1 MIKVLLH
8 GRMGNQLFQFA
19 FGYLMAKKNKTLFL
33 LEIQKNKFYLDCFT
47 LIFPYNL
54 LSNNKFL
61 RLYGWLVRKIKMK
74 NNQEFLDLKAK
85 LVLPEDVN
93 QTTFNGYFQDADLM
107 ESDKKS
113 LLQLFAIKKSYQKI
127 FQQKYGSLF
136 NQKKTLVISMRLGQD
151 YKDFTLP
158 DLNNAKVF
166 LPNAWYTTI
175 LSKIEKEYDFVLIIS
190 DEIEEAKL
198 ILGEKS
204 NYIFINEPPE
214 IQFQMMMNAS
224 GCIIGN
230 SSYSWW
236 GGFLNAKK
244 DKKIYAPNNWAG
256 YNAKQ
261 EYPVG
266 IMTKEFIWVQESLE
280 NQKI

>member
-8 GRMGNQLFQFA
+8 GRMGNQLFQYAFA
-19 FGYLMAKKNKTLFL
+19 YLQAKKHKTLFL
-33 LEIQKNKFYLDCFT
+33 IEIQKNKFYLDCFT

-74 NNQEFLDLKAK
+74 NHQDFLDLKSK

-93 QTTFNGYFQDADLM
+93 QTTFNGYFQDANLM
-107 ESDKKS
+107 ESNKKS
-113 LLQLFAIKKSYQKI
+113 LLRLFTIKKSFQKV
-127 FQQKYGSLF
+127 FQEKYGLLF
-136 NQKKTLVISMRLGQD
+136 SKNRTLVISMRLGQD

-175 LSKIEKEYDFVLIIS
+175 LSKIEKEYDSVLIIS

-214 IQFQMMMNAS
+214 TQFQMMMNAD

-236 GGFLNAKK
+236 GGFLNPKK

-256 YNAKQ
+256 YNANQ

-266 IMTKEFIWVQESLE
+266 IMTQEFIWV
-280 NQKI
+280 

>member
-1 MIKVLLH
+1 MIKVSLH

-74 NNQEFLDLKAK
+74 NNQEFLDLKTK
-85 LVLPEDVN
+85 LVLPKDVN

-113 LLQLFAIKKSYQKI
+113 LLQLFAIKKSYQKVS
-127 FQQKYGSLF
+127 QEKYGSLF
-136 NQKKTLVISMRLGQD
+136 NQNKILVISMRLGQD

-158 DLNNAKVF
+158 ELNNAKVF
-166 LPNAWYTTI
+166 LPNQWYTNI
-175 LSKIEKEYDFVLIIS
+175 LLEIENQYDTVLVIS
-190 DEIEEAKL
+190 DVIEEAKS

-204 NYIFINEPPE
+204 NYFFINEPPE
-214 IQFQMMMNAS
+214 TQFQMMMNAD
-224 GCIIGN
+224 GCIMGN

-244 DKKIYAPNNWAG
+244 GKKIYAPNNWAG
-256 YNAKQ
+256 FNANQ
-261 EYPVG
+261 EYPIG
-266 IMTKEFIWVQESLE
+266 IMTQEFIWV
-280 NQKI
+280 

>member
-8 GRMGNQLFQFA
+8 GRMGNQLFQYA
-19 FGYLMAKKNKTLFL
+19 FGYLMAKKHKTFFL
-33 LEIQKNKFYLDCFT
+33 IEIQKNKFYLDCFRLT
-47 LIFPYNL
+47 FPHNL
-54 LSNNKFL
+54 FSNKKLL
-61 RLYGWLVRKIKMK
+61 RLYGWVVRKINLK
-74 NNQEFLDLKAK
+74 NHQEFLDLKTK
-85 LVLPEDVN
+85 LVLPQEVA
-93 QTTFNGYFQDADLM
+93 QTSFNGYFQDADLV

-113 LLQLFAIKKSYQKI
+113 LQKIFTIKKSFQKV
-127 FQQKYGSLF
+127 FQEKYGSLF

-166 LPNAWYTTI
+166 LPNEWYTSI
-175 LSKIEKEYDFVLIIS
+175 LSEIENQYDVVVVIS
-190 DEIEEAKL
+190 DEIEEAKT
-198 ILGEKS
+198 ILGEKT

-214 IQFQMMMNAS
+214 TQFQMMMNAD
-224 GCIIGN
+224 GCVIGN

-244 DKKIYAPNNWAG
+244 HKKIYAPNNWAG
-256 YNAKQ
+256 YNAQQ

-266 IMTKEFIWVQESLE
+266 IMTKEFIWV
-280 NQKI
+280 

>member
-8 GRMGNQLFQFA
+8 GRMGNQLFQYA
-19 FGYLMAKKNKTLFL
+19 FGYLLAKKHQTFFL

-47 LIFPYNL
+47 LSFPYNFL
-54 LSNNKFL
+54 ANKKFL
-61 RLYGWLVRKIKMK
+61 RIYSWLVRKINMK
-74 NNQEFLDLKAK
+74 NHRDFLDLKTK
-85 LVLPEDVN
+85 LVLPETIA
-93 QTTFNGYFQDADLM
+93 QTSFDGYFQDADLM

-113 LLQLFAIKKSYQKI
+113 LLQLFTIKKSFQKK
-127 FQQKYGSLF
+127 FQEKYGTLF
-136 NQKKTLVISMRLGQD
+136 NENKTVVISMRLGQD

-175 LSKIEKEYDFVLIIS
+175 LSKIEKEYDSVLIIS

-198 ILGEKS
+198 ILGERS
-204 NYIFINEPPE
+204 NYIFINELPE
-214 IQFQMMMNAS
+214 IQFQMMMNAD

-256 YNAKQ
+256 YNANQ
-261 EYPVG
+261 EYPAG
-266 IMTKEFIWVQESLE
+266 IMTQEFIWV
-280 NQKI
+280 

>member
-74 NNQEFLDLKAK
+74 NNQEFLDLKTK
-85 LVLPEDVN
+85 LVLPKDVN

-107 ESDKKS
+107 ESNKKS
-113 LLQLFAIKKSYQKI
+113 LLRLFTIKKSFQKN
-127 FQQKYGSLF
+127 FQEKYGSLF

-175 LSKIEKEYDFVLIIS
+175 LSKIEKEYDSVLIIS

-214 IQFQMMMNAS
+214 TQFQMMMNADV
-224 GCIIGN
+224 CIIGN

-266 IMTKEFIWVQESLE
+266 IMTREFIWV
-280 NQKI
+280 

>member
-74 NNQEFLDLKAK
+74 NHQDFLDLKSK

-113 LLQLFAIKKSYQKI
+113 LLHLFAIKRSYQKV

-166 LPNAWYTTI
+166 LPNEWYTTI
-175 LSKIEKEYDFVLIIS
+175 LSKIEKEYDSVLIIS

-214 IQFQMMMNAS
+214 TQFQMMMNAD

-236 GGFLNAKK
+236 GGFLNPKK

-256 YNAKQ
+256 YNANQ

-266 IMTKEFIWVQESLE
+266 IMTQEFIWV
-280 NQKI
+280 

>member
-8 GRMGNQLFQFA
+8 GRMGNQLFQYAFA
-19 FGYLMAKKNKTLFL
+19 YLQAKKHKTLFL
-33 LEIQKNKFYLDCFT
+33 IEIQKNKFYLDCFT
-47 LIFPYNL
+47 LSFPHNF
-54 LSNNKFL
+54 LSNKKFL
-61 RLYGWLVRKIKMK
+61 RLYGWLVRKINMK
-74 NNQEFLDLKAK
+74 NHRDFLDLKTK
-85 LVLPEDVN
+85 LVLPETIDL
-93 QTTFNGYFQDADLM
+93 TSFDGYFQDATLM

-113 LLQLFAIKKSYQKI
+113 LQKVFAIKKSYQKI
-127 FQQKYGSLF
+127 FQQKYGLLF

-151 YKDFTLP
+151 YKDFTIP
-158 DLNNAKVF
+158 DLNNTKVF
-166 LPNAWYTTI
+166 LPNEWYTII
-175 LSKIEKEYDFVLIIS
+175 LSKIEMEYDSVFIIS
-190 DEIEEAKL
+190 DEIENAKL

-214 IQFQMMMNAS
+214 IQFQMMINAD

-236 GGFLNAKK
+236 GGFLNPKK

-256 YNAKQ
+256 YNANQ

-266 IMTKEFIWVQESLE
+266 IMTQEFIWV
-280 NQKI
+280 

>member
-1 MIKVLLH
+1 
-8 GRMGNQLFQFA
+8 MGNQLFQFA

-47 LIFPYNL
+47 IIFPYNL

-74 NNQEFLDLKAK
+74 NHQDFLDLKSK

-93 QTTFNGYFQDADLM
+93 QTAFNGYFQDADLM

-113 LLQLFAIKKSYQKI
+113 LLHLFAIKRSYQKV

-175 LSKIEKEYDFVLIIS
+175 LSKIEKEYDSVLIIS

-214 IQFQMMMNAS
+214 TQFQMMMNAD

-236 GGFLNAKK
+236 GGFLNPKK

-256 YNAKQ
+256 YNANQ

>member
-1 MIKVLLH
+1 MIKVALH

-19 FGYLMAKKNKTLFL
+19 FAHLMAKKNNTFFVLD
-33 LEIQKNKFYLDCFT
+33 IQKNRFYLDCFQ
-47 LIFPYNL
+47 LSFPHNL
-54 LSNNKFL
+54 FSNKKLL
-61 RLYGWLVRKIKMK
+61 RLYGWVVRKIDLK
-74 NNQEFLDLKAK
+74 NHHDFLDLKVK
-85 LVLPEDVN
+85 VDLPEVIGSASFD
-93 QTTFNGYFQDADLM
+93 GYFQDADLM

-127 FQQKYGSLF
+127 FQEKYGSLF
-136 NQKKTLVISMRLGQD
+136 NQNKVLVISMRLGQD

-158 DLNNAKVF
+158 DLNDSKVF
-166 LPNAWYTTI
+166 LPNEWYTNI
-175 LSKIEKEYDFVLIIS
+175 LSEIENQYDEVVVIS

-198 ILGEKS
+198 ILGQKS
-204 NYIFINEPPE
+204 NYQFINESPE
-214 IQFQMMMNAS
+214 TQFQMMINAN

-244 DKKIYAPNNWAG
+244 NKKIYAPKYWAG

-261 EYPVG
+261 EYPLG
-266 IMTKEFIWVQESLE
+266 IMTKEFIW
-280 NQKI
+280 I

>member
-1 MIKVLLH
+1 MIKVMLH
-8 GRMGNQLFQFA
+8 GRMGNQLFQYA
-19 FGYLMAKKNKTLFL
+19 FGYLMAKKHKTFFL
-33 LEIQKNKFYLDCFT
+33 IEIQKNKFYLDCFV
-47 LIFPYNL
+47 LSFQHNI
-54 LSNNKFL
+54 LSNKKFL
-61 RLYGWLVRKIKMK
+61 RLYCWLIRKINLK
-74 NNQEFLDLKAK
+74 NHRDFLDLKTK
-85 LVLPEDVN
+85 LVLPQQVAK
-93 QTTFNGYFQDADLM
+93 TSFNGYFQDADLM

-113 LLQLFAIKKSYQKI
+113 LLQLFTIKKSFQKK
-127 FQQKYGSLF
+127 FQEKYALLF
-136 NQKKTLVISMRLGQD
+136 NQNKTLVISMRLGQD
-151 YKDFTLP
+151 YKDFKLP
-158 DLNNAKVF
+158 DLNNANVF
-166 LPNAWYTTI
+166 LPNEWYTTI
-175 LSKIEKEYDFVLIIS
+175 LSKIEKEYNSVLIIS

-266 IMTKEFIWVQESLE
+266 IMTKEFIWV
-280 NQKI
+280 

>member
-19 FGYLMAKKNKTLFL
+19 FAYLIAKKHKAFFL
-33 LEIQKNKFYLDCFT
+33 LEIQKNKFYLDCFQLT
-47 LIFPYNL
+47 FPFNFF
-54 LSNNKFL
+54 SNKKFL
-61 RLYGWLVRKIKMK
+61 RIYSWLVRKITMK
-74 NNQEFLDLKAK
+74 NQLDFLDLKTK
-85 LVLPEDVN
+85 LVLPEDIN
-93 QTTFNGYFQDADLM
+93 QTFFNGYFQDATLM

-113 LLQLFAIKKSYQKI
+113 LQKLFSIKKSFRKI
-127 FQQKYGSLF
+127 FQQKYGWVF
-136 NQKKTLVISMRLGQD
+136 NNKKTLVISMRLGQD

-166 LPNAWYTTI
+166 LPNQWYTTI
-175 LSKIEKEYDFVLIIS
+175 LSKIEKEYDSVLIIS

-198 ILGEKS
+198 ILGEKA
-204 NYIFINEPPE
+204 NYIFINEIPE
-214 IQFQMMMNAS
+214 IQFQMMMNAD

-236 GGFLNAKK
+236 GGFLNDKN

-256 YNAKQ
+256 YNVNR
-261 EYPVG
+261 EYPIG
-266 IMTKEFIWVQESLE
+266 IMAQEFIWV
-280 NQKI
+280 